1 MAMGPKTT
9 KTIIGVEEDY
19 NETKKGKKIVK
30 EI

>member
-1 MAMGPKTT
+1 MGPKTT